1 MTDKQKRRQARS
13 MNNCW
18 GRHLERCMFK
28 QWHTSKGKPS
38 DCFNWG
44 NEKELRA
51 KIFCKNGLTRKQR
64 GLTQENIPHS
74 LNSFWCN

>member
-1 MTDKQKRRQARS
+1 MTNKERRRQAKS

-18 GRHLERCMFK
+18 GRHLEQCMFG
-28 QWHTSKGKPS
+28 WATSKGTPS

-44 NEKELRA
+44 NQKDLREFIMSEESA
-51 KIFCKNGLTRKQR
+51 IFKMGLTEKS
-64 GLTQENIPHS
+64 IPHS